1 MRYTVN
7 GRPPKRA
14 RKPSKKLVV
23 STEELRRLYFEER
36 LSLSQTAARVG
47 MTSQGVAGRLHK
59 AGFMLREGNR
69 AKAPTV
75 ELARLYFEEGLTLT
89 EVAERVGMT
98 EPSVGERL
106 RRYGYKM
113 RPGSR
118 QPRTSTSE
126 LARLYFDEGLSLAKV
141 GARVGL
147 TRKSVSTRLR
157 HAGYRLRAG
166 THPRLAL
173 DAEQLARLHFDDG
186 LTLAQVA
193 ERVGASV
200 RTVRIHV
207 AEACYPTESLQLVTP
222 PPVEP

>member
-7 GRPPKRA
+7 GRPTKRA
-14 RKPSKKLVV
+14 RKPSEKPVAP
-23 STEELRRLYFEER
+23 TDELRRLYFDER

-47 MTSQGVAGRLHK
+47 MTSQGVGARLHK
-59 AGFMLREGNR
+59 AGFVLREVKR

-89 EVAERVGMT
+89 QVAERLGMT

-106 RRYGYKM
+106 RRSGYKM
-113 RPGSR
+113 RPGRR
-118 QPRTSTSE
+118 QPQITTGE
-126 LARLYFDEGLSLAKV
+126 LAQLYFDEGLSLAQV
-141 GARVGL
+141 SVRVGL
-147 TRKSVSTRLR
+147 TPAGVSTRLR

-173 DAEQLARLHFDDG
+173 DAEQLARLYFDDG

-193 ERVGASV
+193 AQVGATAQTV
-200 RTVRIHV
+200 RTHL
-207 AEACYPTESLQLVTP
+207 AEAGYPTESAHLIR
-222 PPVEP
+222 